1 MNSNQTNAPFLK
13 ELESYVKAPRHGFHT
28 PGHRGGIS
36 MGKEWLE
43 APLIKLDLTE
53 LSGLDWEGALGKARQ
68 LAAELYQADYSFF
81 LVQGATQGILGAM
94 LGCFHPG
101 DTVLVARNC
110 HLAVQN
116 GLILAGLNPVYLAVD
131 YLPEWGLP
139 LGLNREALEEAV
151 REYPDA
157 KGLFV
162 TNPTYQGITGS
173 NAAYR
178 EIIGEQRLLV
188 VDEAHGGHLEWS
200 GLTGRGAFR
209 TADLWVHGTHK
220 ILGSVTQTGMLFLN
234 AARVSPEAVRRGL
247 ELVTTTSPSFILL
260 AALDANRR
268 FLAAGG
274 RELFRERLPRVA
286 ELRAKLSRLGG
297 WWLLTPKCLP
307 AATDYALDP
316 WKLTLSGR
324 GLGLTGYQ
332 IEAAFQE
339 QAQVQ
344 VEYADINQVTC
355 LIAPWQLEADLL
367 KLEEAV
373 GALASGRRETSCG
386 PRPEISGP
394 APDLPWVSRPALN
407 PRAAYLAPAQETPLA
422 RAVGRIAAAL
432 VAPYPPGIP
441 LLVPGEVIRAETVAR
456 LEAILA
462 QGGVV
467 RGIDSRRLIR
477 CVEDR

>member
-1 MNSNQTNAPFLK
+1 MKSNQTKAPFLE
-13 ELESYVKAPRHGFHT
+13 ELESYAKVSWHGFHT

-36 MGKEWLE
+36 LGKEWLE
-43 APLIKLDLTE
+43 TPLVRLDLTE
-53 LSGLDWEGALGKARQ
+53 LSGLDWEKALREARE
-68 LAAELYQADYSFF
+68 LAAQLYQADYSFF
-81 LVQGATQGILGAM
+81 LVQGATQGLLGAT

-139 LGLNREALEEAV
+139 LGLNREVLEEAV

-157 KGLFV
+157 KGLIV
-162 TNPTYQGITGS
+162 TNPTYQGITGP
-173 NAAYR
+173 NAIYR
-178 EIIGEQRLLV
+178 EIIGTQRLLI

-200 GLTGRGAFR
+200 GLAGRDAFR

-220 ILGSVTQTGMLFLN
+220 ILGSLTQTGMLFLN
-234 AARVSPEAVRRGL
+234 AARVSPEAVQRGL

-268 FLAAGG
+268 FLATGG
-274 RELFRERLPRVA
+274 WNLFRERLPRLA
-286 ELRAKLSRLGG
+286 ELKAKLARFGG
-297 WWLLTPKCLP
+297 WRLLTPQGLRG
-307 AATDYALDP
+307 AADYALDP

-324 GLGLTGYQ
+324 ELGLTGYQ

-355 LIAPWQLEADLL
+355 LIAPWQPEADLL
-367 KLEEAV
+367 KLEETV
-373 GALASGRRETSCG
+373 GALASGRQQTFCG
-386 PRPEISGP
+386 PSPKSYGP
-394 APDLPWVSRPALN
+394 APEIPRVSRPTLN
-407 PRAAYLAPAQETPLA
+407 PRAAYLRPAQEMPLV
-422 RAVGRIAAAL
+422 RAVGRIAAAP

-441 LLVPGEVIRAETVAR
+441 LLLPGEVIRPETVAR

-467 RGIDSRRLIR
+467 RGMDSCRLIR
-477 CVEDR
+477 CI